1 MQKGKTATALYFN
14 MHYINRTCK
23 LSSFLQERIDLTTQ
37 RPYAV
42 QTPLTLEIIS
52 MLHWVKQIL
61 LLSLIYHNHRVL
73 RLPMGELHQAT
84 AAYQQMDQ
92 SKGPRGNAPERVWAI
107 QRELTRFREL
117 QRSPS

>member
-1 MQKGKTATALYFN
+1 MQKGKTATALNFN
-14 MHYINRTCK
+14 MHYIDSK

-37 RPYAV
+37 RPYVV
-42 QTPLTLEIIS
+42 QTPLTLEVIS

-92 SKGPRGNAPERVWAI
+92 SKGPRGNAPERVCAI
-107 QRELTRFREL
+107 Q
-117 QRSPS
+117 